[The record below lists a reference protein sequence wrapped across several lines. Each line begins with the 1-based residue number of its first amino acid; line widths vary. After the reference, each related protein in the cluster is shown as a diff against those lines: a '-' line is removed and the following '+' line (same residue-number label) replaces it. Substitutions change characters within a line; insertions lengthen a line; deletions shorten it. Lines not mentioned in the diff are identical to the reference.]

1 MLITESF
8 VLAQRAFTETLI
20 GLGAATFEGIKRLGE
35 LNVQATR
42 DIATEAGRAPQTM
55 PTLINPQALI
65 TLQLSFVEARVQRL
79 GTYCFRLQEIVTS
92 AGSEVSE
99 AVRAGTVQIQSTLLA
114 ADEMIPSNPVVDVL
128 RASGQVG
135 LGVPSARDADASGET
150 QKPALRTNSA
160 IANDPATN
168 KNGNR
173 ARNGGDKSFKPS
185 GESGSG
191 RNLAR

>member
-35 LNVQATR
+35 LNVQAVR
-42 DIATEAGRAPQTM
+42 DIATEAGRAPQIM

-128 RASGQVG
+128 RASGP
-135 LGVPSARDADASGET
+135 VPMMTHAV
-150 QKPALRTNSA
+150 
-160 IANDPATN
+160 
-168 KNGNR
+168 
-173 ARNGGDKSFKPS
+173 
-185 GESGSG
+185 
-191 RNLAR
+191 